1 MKFKTVIRLLIS
13 SGIGGIIFWGVN
25 FRYYLIH
32 SIKEGIMPLDA
43 LFALTIILIIALGVG
58 LLICAPITLL
68 LKRYNLLN
76 KQTILLCSSLISL
89 LVVNTFTGY
98 LAFEF
103 VGNVFM
109 PITIGLLSGL
119 LFLGLNKGRIEQI

>member
-1 MKFKTVIRLLIS
+1 
-13 SGIGGIIFWGVN
+13 
-25 FRYYLIH
+25 
-32 SIKEGIMPLDA
+32 MPLDA